1 MAGVESDMAAG
12 GVFGRRSARQYELA
26 LRHSRR
32 VAWLKFL
39 LPAASLGVIAAF
51 IAVSWLA
58 RVVPDNMSIDR
69 TSIEN
74 GTIVMDNPVLTGQ
87 TDNGRTFTVRARQAS
102 QSVGA
107 PDVITLS
114 DIGAALPVT
123 DEETAEVIAESG
135 IYDRGSDT
143 LTLDAP
149 FRVESSNGLTVEM
162 RSARFDLGARS
173 MASKEPVTIR
183 NGETSLV
190 ADSVRMQDNGDTII
204 FSGGV
209 VMTIDPSTIR
219 DTQEA
224 QDTQEDGD

>member
-1 MAGVESDMAAG
+1 MGAG
-12 GVFGRRSARQYELA
+12 GAFGRRSARQYELA

-51 IAVSWLA
+51 VAVSWLA
-58 RVVPDNMSIDR
+58 RVVPANISIDR
-69 TSIEN
+69 SSIEN

-87 TDNGRTFTVRARQAS
+87 TDGGRTFTVRAMQAS
-102 QSVGA
+102 QSVGE

-114 DIGAALPVT
+114 DIGAELPVT
-123 DEETAEVIAESG
+123 EEETATVIAESG
-135 IYDRGSDT
+135 IYDRLSDT

-149 FRVESSNGLTVEM
+149 FRVESSSGVTVEM
-162 RSARFDLGARS
+162 QSARFDLGART
-173 MASKEPVTIR
+173 MASDDKVAIR

-190 ADSVRMQDNGDTII
+190 ADSVRMRDNGDTII
-204 FSGGV
+204 FEGGV

-219 DTQEA
+219 DTQEN
-224 QDTQEDGD
+224 GD